1 MNYATSHLRIS
12 RALFLATLFAFTALF
27 LQGCSSNEVSYLE
40 SNYTKMEVNIPMRDG
55 VTLFATVYVPRDT
68 TQTYP
73 FLIKRTPYS
82 SGPYEAGVYPTEV
95 GPGGTDRFLEEGYIF
110 VNQDVRGRFMSE
122 GRFVNMTPNHPGNEM
137 DTPVD
142 ESSDMYDTAEWLLAN
157 IHPNNGNIGL
167 WGISYPGFYAAAS
180 IIDTHPAVKASSPQA
195 PIGDWFIGDDFHHNG
210 AFYLQDG
217 FRFFHRFDHIEPTP
231 TTARREAFDF
241 ESDNAYQFYLDLG
254 PLKNANERY
263 YHNEVATWD
272 SLMQNGVYDR
282 FWQERNIIPHM
293 KNVTASVMTVA
304 GLYDAE
310 DPYGPIQIYRS
321 TEEKNPGI
329 NNTLVLGPWFHGG
342 WVRSTG
348 AFLGNVNF
356 GEEASTYYQ
365 ENIDLPFF
373 NYYLKGKGTL
383 NLPEVMAYG
392 SGTNAWRQFD
402 AWPPLD
408 ATPVSY
414 YLGENGGLSTA
425 PPLTVDSDQY
435 VSDPANPVPYTKE
448 KRIDRTR
455 EYMVEDQ
462 RFVSDRDDVL
472 FYQSEVLTEDLTFAG
487 PISVELFVESTGT
500 DADFIVKVIDVF
512 PDDMP
517 EWQTKEEKYLP
528 NDAMAGYQMMVR
540 GEVFRAKFRNSF
552 EFPEPLVP
560 GEVARVAYDTPDIL
574 HTFKAGHRIMVQ
586 VQSSW
591 FPLVDRNPQT
601 FVDIYNAD
609 ESDFQAATQTIHRS
623 SQYPSRIT
631 MQQVK

>member
-1 MNYATSHLRIS
+1 MKNIFRLSSIVAAAVI
-12 RALFLATLFAFTALF
+12 ALAILFVT
-27 LQGCSSNEVSYLE
+27 GCSQKETSYLE
-40 SNYTKMEVNIPMRDG
+40 ANYTKMEVSIPMRDG
-55 VTLFATVYVPRDT
+55 VKLFATIYVPRDT

-82 SGPYEAGVYPTEV
+82 SGPYEAGEYLDHIGPT
-95 GPGGTDRFLEEGYIF
+95 GTARFAEEGYII
-110 VNQDVRGRFMSE
+110 VYQDVRGRFMSE
-122 GRFVNMTPNHPGNEM
+122 GRFVNMTPNHPGNEPG
-137 DTPVD
+137 TPVD
-142 ESSDMYDTAEWLLAN
+142 ESSDTYDTVEWLLEN
-157 IHPNNGNIGL
+157 VHPNNGNVGL

-180 IIDTHPAVKASSPQA
+180 IIDTHPAIKASSPQA

-231 TTARREAFDF
+231 TTARRDAFEF
-241 ESDNAYQFYLDLG
+241 ETDDAYQFYLDLG

-263 YHNEVATWD
+263 FHHEVATWD

-293 KNVTASVMTVA
+293 KNVTANVMTVA

-321 TEEKNPGI
+321 TENNNPGI

-342 WVRSTG
+342 WVRG
-348 AFLGNVNF
+348 LGDRLGNVSF
-356 GEEASTYYQ
+356 ETETSTYYQ

-383 NLPEVMAYG
+383 DLPEVMAYG
-392 SGTNAWRQFD
+392 SGSNTWHRFD
-402 AWPPLD
+402 AWPPSNSF
-408 ATPVSY
+408 PVSY
-414 YLGENGGLSTA
+414 YLGEMGRLTTA
-425 PPLTVDSDQY
+425 PPVAAGSDSY
-435 VSDPANPVPYTKE
+435 ESDPANPVPYTKE

-462 RFVSDRDDVL
+462 RFASERSDVL
-472 FYQSEVLTEDLTFAG
+472 VYESEVLTEDVTFAG
-487 PISVELFVESTGT
+487 PVSVELFIESTGT

-512 PDDMP
+512 PDDAP
-517 EWQTKEEKYLP
+517 EWQTSEEKYLP
-528 NDAMAGYQMMVR
+528 DMMAGYEMMVR

-574 HTFKAGHRIMVQ
+574 HTFKAGHRIMVH

-609 ESDFQAATQTIHRS
+609 ESDFVAATQTILRS
-623 SQYPSRIT
+623 AEHPSRIT
-631 MQQVK
+631 MRQVN